1 MKASTVVT
9 AEEAVASIGKKKTI
23 YVSGNANEPKTMAQT
38 LQQNAHLV
46 SGSRVIQA
54 LTLTSGW
61 TTPGVMEHIRMAT
74 PFPGHAV
81 RNAVNAGHADLIDT
95 HLSLWPGLLETEHLP
110 DAVIVQVSPP
120 DDHGFCSLG
129 LDPGLS
135 QPAVMAAKQAGK
147 PIIAEVNSNMPCLHR
162 ELLLPEWDWEKNTR
176 LESSCSV
183 PYDWFDMVVE
193 TDNPLMTFPMSGEPD
208 EISQAIGRHIA
219 EHIRDGDTLQ
229 LGIGSVPDA
238 VLACL
243 GGFKDLGIHSEMVS
257 DGVYDLWEQG
267 VITGK
272 KKNLLRGKMV
282 IGFVLGDRIYSEL
295 GHSDFCFLPQHWV
308 NDPRIIARNRN
319 MVSVNSAL
327 SVDLAGNV
335 CASTIGSTIVSSFGG
350 QRDFVLAARESKGGR
365 SFIALPSTYLKKDGS
380 GLGSRIVSRLALGSQ
395 VTDSAATVDW
405 VVTEYGA
412 VRLAGKTRRER
423 AKLLISI
430 VHPDFREQLEEE
442 ARTLPG
448 VMLN

>member
-1 MKASTVVT
+1 
-9 AEEAVASIGKKKTI
+9 
-23 YVSGNANEPKTMAQT
+23 
-38 LQQNAHLV
+38 
-46 SGSRVIQA
+46 
-54 LTLTSGW
+54 
-61 TTPGVMEHIRMAT
+61 
-74 PFPGHAV
+74 
-81 RNAVNAGHADLIDT
+81 
-95 HLSLWPGLLETEHLP
+95 
-110 DAVIVQVSPP
+110 
-120 DDHGFCSLG
+120 
-129 LDPGLS
+129 
-135 QPAVMAAKQAGK
+135 
-147 PIIAEVNSNMPCLHR
+147 
-162 ELLLPEWDWEKNTR
+162 
-176 LESSCSV
+176 
-183 PYDWFDMVVE
+183 
-193 TDNPLMTFPMSGEPD
+193 
-208 EISQAIGRHIA
+208 
-219 EHIRDGDTLQ
+219 
-229 LGIGSVPDA
+229 
-238 VLACL
+238 
-243 GGFKDLGIHSEMVS
+243 
-257 DGVYDLWEQG
+257 
-267 VITGK
+267 
-272 KKNLLRGKMV
+272 MV